1 MVKARFFL
9 IAVLL
14 LGAAL
19 ISGCNTLK
27 DITTGIATGATEG
40 ITQDTSDF
48 WHGMVKADD
57 WMREHLW

>member
-1 MVKARFFL
+1 MIKARLFL
-9 IAVLL
+9 AAVLL

-19 ISGCNTLK
+19 ISGCNTVK
-27 DITTGIATGATEG
+27 GIATGAAEG

-57 WMREHLW
+57 WMRDHLW